1 MPLSVR
7 FNGRRRVGL
16 SFKFLFSP
24 DGQRAVSLDE
34 FLKETQ
40 QILQDEGLL

>member
-7 FNGRRRVGL
+7 FNGRRQNGL
-16 SFKFLFSP
+16 SFESIFSP
-24 DGQRAVSLDE
+24 NNKHAVSLDE

-40 QILQDEGLL
+40 QILQDQGLL